1 MDRPKGLGSP
11 MPHKDSSAQI
21 IDFHREVKT
30 REDGDGYIF
39 QDAKIAEKYRRR
51 LAEHGINIEQC
62 QTIGQLKDAID
73 QALRASII
81 AEFAEAKISQ

>member
-1 MDRPKGLGSP
+1 
-11 MPHKDSSAQI
+11 MPHKNSSAQI

-30 REDGDGYIF
+30 RQDGDGYVF
-39 QDAKIAEKYRRR
+39 QDAEIAEKYRRR

-73 QALRASII
+73 RALRASIA
-81 AEFAEAKISQ
+81 AEFAEAPISQ